1 MVAGP
6 SETQLKAN
14 SVMSSAVTPLHAR
27 VDLPRQP
34 TPPFDVARW
43 TNAPMRMTGTF
54 HFAASREVVF
64 EKVGDP
70 KILAS
75 WFPTIYGGT
84 LDHGQSCNIG
94 EWGEGSKRLCYTHG
108 MGTIDETVL
117 LWEPPRAYAYTAKNA
132 MMPIRDHVA
141 AMTLTELGP
150 SETSLRWD
158 QYFNLKGLVMRHMFP
173 SVMTALMNRG
183 LANLAKELGGKGGRM
198 RIVR

>member
-1 MVAGP
+1 
-6 SETQLKAN
+6 
-14 SVMSSAVTPLHAR
+14 MSWTVTSLHAR
-27 VDLPRQP
+27 ADIEPKP
-34 TPPFDVARW
+34 IPPFDVSRW
-43 TNAPMRMTGTF
+43 TDAPLRITGTIE
-54 HFAASREVVF
+54 FAAPRNGVF

-75 WFPTIYGGT
+75 WFPTIYGGK
-84 LDHGQSCNIG
+84 LDHAQSCNIG
-94 EWGEGSKRLCYTHG
+94 DWGEGSKRLCYTHG

-141 AMTLTELGP
+141 AMTLMEIGPTE
-150 SETSLRWD
+150 TALRWD
-158 QYFNLKGLVMRHMFP
+158 QYFNFKGLVMRHVFP
-173 SVMTALMNRG
+173 SMMTALMNRG